1 MHSRFHWNG
10 CWHKVMNSL
19 SSEKAKLIK
28 NEAVKIGFDACGFA
42 EAAEV
47 SEEAKK
53 RFQNWLEAGYCA
65 EMEYM
70 RRYEDILYNPC
81 LLVEKARSII
91 VVALNYFPAEK
102 QPASHPQFAYY
113 AYGEDYHTVMKK
125 KLAELFSFLLR
136 IAPDTQG
143 RYFTDTAPIME
154 KYWAQQAGI
163 GFIGRNTQ
171 LIIPHK
177 GSYFFLGVIVSTL
190 ALPPDIPQQNRCGNC
205 RKCIDACPTGALSIS
220 TGLNANKCLSYQTI
234 ENRSELPQSIISN
247 IGNRVYGCDTCQQ
260 VCPYNRFAVP
270 SSVPEFRPHPEFLQ
284 LDYER
289 MQTLSSEEYRM
300 LFKNSAVKRA
310 KYEGLKR
317 NIAVLTTKNKKH
329 F

>member
-1 MHSRFHWNG
+1 
-10 CWHKVMNSL
+10 MNSL
-19 SSEKAKLIK
+19 SSEKARLIK
-28 NEAVKIGFDACGFA
+28 NEASRIGFDACGFA

-53 RFQNWLEAGYCA
+53 RFQNWLAAGYCA

-70 RRYEDILYNPC
+70 RRYGDIRCNPR
-81 LLVEKARSII
+81 LLVEGARSVIA
-91 VVALNYFPAEK
+91 VALNYFPAEK
-102 QPASHPQFAYY
+102 QPVSHPQFAYY
-113 AYGEDYHTVMKK
+113 AYGEDYHSVMKR
-125 KLAELFSFLLR
+125 KLAELFSYILR

-143 RYFTDTAPIME
+143 RYFVDTAPIME

-171 LIIPHK
+171 LIIPRK
-177 GSYFFLGVIVSTL
+177 GSYFFLGIIVSTL
-190 ALPPDIPQQNRCGNC
+190 ALPPDVPQQNRCGNC
-205 RKCIDACPTGALSIS
+205 RKCIDACPTGALSVS
-220 TGLNANKCLSYQTI
+220 AGLNANKCLSYQTI
-234 ENRSELPQSIISN
+234 ENRSELPQSTISN
-247 IGNRVYGCDTCQQ
+247 MGNRVYGCDTCQQ
-260 VCPYNRFAVP
+260 ACPYNRFAVP
-270 SSVPEFRPHPEFLQ
+270 STVSEFRPHPEFLR

-289 MQTLSSEEYRM
+289 IQTLSPDEYRI

-317 NIAVLTTKNKKH
+317 NIMALTQKTKL